1 MSEENKIK
9 VNDLPNEQGAQEVEL
24 PVLNNEG
31 MRRLIRATSG
41 SLQIFGL
48 PCFLPFSETVRI
60 SAAAVGM

>member
-31 MRRLIRATSG
+31 KSESKKEHGESEKEHGESESKKEHGESG
-41 SLQIFGL
+41 CCGA
-48 PCFLPFSETVRI
+48 C
-60 SAAAVGM
+60 GG